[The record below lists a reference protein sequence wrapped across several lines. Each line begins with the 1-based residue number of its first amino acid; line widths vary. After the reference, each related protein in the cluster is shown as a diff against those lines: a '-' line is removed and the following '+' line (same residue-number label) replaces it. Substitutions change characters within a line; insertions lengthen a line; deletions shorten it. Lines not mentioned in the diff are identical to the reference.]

1 LFSKHSVNIKI
12 AVLLIYIGFNVKSGP
27 GSRETKQCASIADL
41 DPDPGQTL
49 PLGTKVEILHGKIY
63 FMKVTALGHKAY
75 RTIPM

>member
-1 LFSKHSVNIKI
+1 MLFSKNSVNIKL

-49 PLGTKVEILHGKIY
+49 PLLKVEILHGKIY
-63 FMKVTALGHKAY
+63 FMKVTALDHKAY
-75 RTIPM
+75 RTY